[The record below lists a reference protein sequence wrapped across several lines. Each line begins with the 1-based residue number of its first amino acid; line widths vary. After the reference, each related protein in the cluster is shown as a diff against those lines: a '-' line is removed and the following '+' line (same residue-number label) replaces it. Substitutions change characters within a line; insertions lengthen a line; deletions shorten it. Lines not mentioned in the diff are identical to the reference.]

1 MNLKKL
7 ERKIDREKEKL
18 SDLCQKKADV
28 LAKQELKAQEPED
41 HKKSR
46 KKKKKGENEEEPEQ
60 TALDKQADI
69 RYSYMRQNPI
79 FYSERKSLKEFL
91 APDALDPNNYGYL
104 KLIDGGR
111 EL

>member
-18 SDLCQKKADV
+18 TDLCQKKADV

-46 KKKKKGENEEEPEQ
+46 KRKKRGKKEEEPEQ
-60 TALDKQADI
+60 TILD
-69 RYSYMRQNPI
+69 SRQRFGIPI
-79 FYSERKSLKEFL
+79 CGKIPFSIPSVK
-91 APDALDPNNYGYL
+91 A
-104 KLIDGGR
+104 
-111 EL
+111 